1 MTDLTFQQ
9 RRAAFEDMLGRA
21 VRVMDNTGRLQETPP
36 EDPER
41 SLARLANEVAGLC
54 HDWVADVP
62 RAAAGESSLDLSSA
76 VTSRALTVAAHCL
89 QAITDLEVSKGVAMR
104 DILTAIVS
112 GVDEPFSRPNALDLG
127 IDPRLRVQ
135 SLLTNLGGVVA
146 AHCLQIITDLEVS
159 KGVAMRDILTAIV
172 SGVDEPFSRP
182 NALDLGI
189 DPRLRVQS
197 LLTNLDGMA
206 KSWPAPL
213 TINAG
218 TKAAA
223 ETRQALTLAALAC
236 DAVCTAVAA
245 ERGLW
250 QAES

>member
-1 MTDLTFQQ
+1 MTDLTMGQ

-21 VRVMDNTGRLQETPP
+21 VRVVDNTGRLQETTP
-36 EDPER
+36 ETPER

-54 HDWVADVP
+54 CDWVATAS

-76 VTSRALTVAAHCL
+76 VTSRALTIAAHCL

-104 DILTAIVS
+104 DILAAIVS

-127 IDPRLRVQ
+127 IDPCLRVQ
-135 SLLTNLGGVVA
+135 SLLTNLGGV
-146 AHCLQIITDLEVS
+146 
-159 KGVAMRDILTAIV
+159 
-172 SGVDEPFSRP
+172 
-182 NALDLGI
+182 
-189 DPRLRVQS
+189 
-197 LLTNLDGMA
+197 A
-206 KSWPAPL
+206 KNWPAPL

-218 TKAAA
+218 TKDAT